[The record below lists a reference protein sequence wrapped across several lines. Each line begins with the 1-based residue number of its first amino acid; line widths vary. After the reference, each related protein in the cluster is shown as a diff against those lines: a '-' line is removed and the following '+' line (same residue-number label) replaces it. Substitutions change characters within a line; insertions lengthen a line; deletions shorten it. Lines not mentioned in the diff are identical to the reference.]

1 MKYSSAPL
9 LLFLLLVFSLPMR
22 GQTSELKRIASSF
35 DEEYQRGLLSFFA
48 DDRMEGRA
56 SNGKGAL
63 LTISLVNNLFAKW
76 DLIPFYNS
84 SYVQTFKMDTLTGR
98 NIAGVILAN
107 GYSEEYI
114 VVSAHYDHLGVMNG
128 NIYNGADDNASGV
141 TAVMTLAN
149 LFSRLKTSSVHL
161 RKNIIFLLL
170 DGKEHNLAGSEDF
183 LKRLPVPVKKIVC
196 NINIDQIGTTFA
208 PPGTNEKYML
218 VLGERKNRHIITT
231 KLDAA
236 NRFYET
242 GFDLDYSFYKSPSFA
257 ELFFRSSDQYSFA
270 KKGIP
275 SVLVTSGIHMHTYKT
290 TDDHYF
296 INYPVLAERTRLLFY
311 HIYHMTLSY

>member
-9 LLFLLLVFSLPMR
+9 LFFLLLFTLPLR

-35 DEEYQRGLLSFFA
+35 DEEYQKGLLSFLA

-56 SNGKGAL
+56 SNSNGAL
-63 LTISLVNNLFAKW
+63 MTIALANNLFEKW

-84 SYVQTFKMDTLTGR
+84 SYVQTFKMDSLTGI

-114 VVSAHYDHLGVMNG
+114 VVSAHYDHLGKMNG

-141 TAVMTLAN
+141 TVVMTLAN
-149 LFSRLKTSSVHL
+149 LFSKLRTSSVNL
-161 RKNIIFLLL
+161 KKNIIFLLL
-170 DGKEHNLAGSEDF
+170 DGKEHNLAGSEEF
-183 LKRLPVPVKKIVC
+183 IKRLPVPARKIVC

-208 PPGTNEKYML
+208 PPGKNEKYML
-218 VLGERKNRHIITT
+218 VLGERKNRHFITA

-242 GFDLDYSFYKSPSFA
+242 GFELDYSFYKSPSFA
-257 ELFFRSSDQYSFA
+257 ELFFRSSDQYTFA

-311 HIYHMTLSY
+311 HIYHMSLSY